1 MSIVVC
7 DTREQKDEHI
17 ISWFN
22 EHNIH
27 WIRSK
32 LYVGDYTYLDNMT
45 TCIDRKHN
53 MQEVYSNVIQQH
65 NRFRSELMRA
75 QESGIR
81 LVVLVEDEKIKNIDE
96 VKFWNNPRIWQY
108 RIMKKQG
115 KEVKWKE
122 PASSETISKIMNR
135 MSYAY
140 GVEWQFCKP
149 GETAETIIK
158 ILGGNDGGAD

>member
-17 ISWFN
+17 TGWFDA
-22 EHNIH
+22 HGVR
-27 WIRSK
+27 WIRNK
-32 LYVGDYTYLDNMT
+32 LYVGDYTFLDNMT

-53 MQEVYSNVIQQH
+53 MQEVYSNLIQQH
-65 NRFRSELMRA
+65 NRFRSELIRA

-81 LVVLVEDEKIKNIDE
+81 LVVLIEDKHIEDLE
-96 VKFWNNPRIWQY
+96 GVKSWNNPRIWQY
-108 RIMKKQG
+108 RMMKKQG

-122 PASSETISKIMNR
+122 PASSEQIAKIMDR

-149 GETAETIIK
+149 GETAQR
-158 ILGGNDGGAD
+158 ILEVLNYEF

>member
-1 MSIVVC
+1 MSIIIC
-7 DTREQKDEHI
+7 DTREQKDAHI
-17 ISWFN
+17 TGYFDARGIKWV
-22 EHNIH
+22 
-27 WIRSK
+27 RSK
-32 LYVGDYTYLDNMT
+32 LYVGDYSLLDNMSV
-45 TCIDRKHN
+45 CIDRKHN
-53 MQEVYSNVIQQH
+53 MQEVYGNVIQQH
-65 NRFRSELMRA
+65 VRFRQELINA
-75 QESGIR
+75 QENGIR
-81 LVVLVEDEKIKNIDE
+81 LVVLIEDEKVQDLEDVTN
-96 VKFWNNPRIWQY
+96 WNNPRILQY

-122 PASSETISKIMNR
+122 PASSETICKIMKR